1 MDIEA
6 FKAQGESIGLTGEA
20 LTKYLIQR
28 IEKYEKAEREE
39 RLERERNEREERR
52 AKEQAE
58 REERL
63 EKEKIQREREKEQ
76 AEREERER
84 EREREFELA
93 RLRLGNGQPNG
104 EAQVREVT
112 PKGFIPKLPLFKED
126 LDDIDSFLF
135 RFEAH
140 AEALRWPRHLWPLHL
155 SATIQGEALKLYHA
169 LCAQGQVAYEELRK
183 QLLLKFQCTEDGFRE
198 KLRSVRPAEGE
209 SMPAFL
215 TRVTSLL
222 DRWITLAGID
232 KSFES
237 LRDLVLREQIMQ
249 SISKDMAV
257 FLKERDP
264 KSAAEM
270 IESAEKYRKAHPGK
284 NIARRQETT
293 MFANAS
299 CTTPRTARPQGT
311 TNRPTPP
318 STYSHRTPPVDNR
331 SRPSTNSPPVH
342 RRPWSEQ
349 KRTVSPNQS
358 KPDSVKPS
366 TRLQCFTCQGYGH
379 KARFC
384 ANNRQRAQPAS
395 VCDVKQEVANV
406 AVLCSTTTQEAGSLP
421 LYPGMVK
428 GKAVQVLRDTGATT
442 AGIRASLVAPS
453 EYLGKNQTCL
463 TFGGRKEVFPL
474 ARVQVD
480 TPFFTGPLTCCVIK
494 NPVTDVIIGNIP
506 GVQEVTFTAEY
517 QPVSTS
523 AAVVTRARAREAN
536 QAPALLSPA
545 LPAVGISKSELIQ
558 KQREDHTLTPY
569 FTKTDWL
576 NSSFKVEKGIWYRH
590 FQRPQQS
597 DVTQIVVPQALRSTV
612 LEYAHDSPFAGH
624 QGTRNTLERVF
635 SHFWWPG
642 IRRDVRQ
649 YCQTCDIYKKTS
661 AKGRK
666 LG

>member
-1 MDIEA
+1 MFEKLHFSSLCSSRFRLHGSAGLYSSADREGKVIMDIEA

-52 AKEQAE
+52 AKEQAEREERLAKEQAEREERLEKEKIQAEREERLEKEKIQREKEQAE

-135 RFEAH
+135 RFEAY
-140 AEALRWPRHLWPLHL
+140 AEALRWPRNLWPLHL

-169 LCAQGQVAYEELRK
+169 LCAQGQVEYEELRK

-209 SMPAFL
+209 CMPIFL
-215 TRVTSLL
+215 IRVTSLL

-257 FLKERDP
+257 FLKEWDP

-270 IESAEKYRKAHPGK
+270 IEWAEKYRKAHPSK

-293 MFANAS
+293 IFANAS

-318 STYSHRTPPVDNR
+318 STYSPRTPPVDN

-342 RRPWSEQ
+342 RRPWREQ
-349 KRTVSPNQS
+349 KRTVSPNQSKPDEQKRTASPNQS

-384 ANNRQRAQPAS
+384 ANNRQRPQPAS
-395 VCDVKQEVANV
+395 VCDAKQEVANV

-421 LYPGMVK
+421 LYPGLVK
-428 GKAVQVLRDTGATT
+428 GKTVQVLRDTGATT

-494 NPVTDVIIGNIP
+494 NPVTDVIIGNVP
-506 GVQEVTFTAEY
+506 GVQEGREVCHG
-517 QPVSTS
+517 PV
-523 AAVVTRARAREAN
+523 RA
-536 QAPALLSPA
+536 
-545 LPAVGISKSELIQ
+545 
-558 KQREDHTLTPY
+558 
-569 FTKTDWL
+569 
-576 NSSFKVEKGIWYRH
+576 SSVCLF
-590 FQRPQQS
+590 
-597 DVTQIVVPQALRSTV
+597 
-612 LEYAHDSPFAGH
+612 
-624 QGTRNTLERVF
+624 LERVT
-635 SHFWWPG
+635 
-642 IRRDVRQ
+642 V
-649 YCQTCDIYKKTS
+649 
-661 AKGRK
+661 